1 MAAPVRHLVLVGAGH
16 AHVEVLREFG
26 RNPPAGLRLTL
37 ITREVSTPYSG
48 MLAGFVAGHYS
59 DADFHIDAAALAARA
74 GGETLRDEAVG
85 LDVAGRRVLLRDRGA
100 VGYDVLSL
108 DTGSHPDTTSIP
120 GVAHVAPVKPI
131 DDFLLA
137 FGALLERARAAD
149 GHRIVMVGGG
159 AGGVE
164 LLLAVERRLRRELPG
179 RSPVI
184 TLVTGGPD
192 ILPGFPAGVRARF
205 RRVMAQ
211 RGIALRCGHPVVAA
225 GAGGVKL
232 ADGGMIGADEILWA
246 TQAAPPAWLRGTG
259 LALDPHGFLRVDAE
273 LRAVGHPDIF
283 AAGDMVAF
291 DPRPIPRSGVYA
303 VRAGPVLA
311 HNLRAV
317 LDGSRPRPYRP
328 QRRALYIMSTG
339 DRHAIATRNGL
350 VVEGDWVWRVKDR
363 IDRRFIARYQTDASP
378 SPLEGEG
385 RGEG

>member
-26 RNPPAGLRLTL
+26 RNPAAGLRLTL
-37 ITREVSTPYSG
+37 ITREVATPYSG
-48 MLAGFVAGHYS
+48 MLAGFVAGHY
-59 DADFHIDAAALAARA
+59 AYGDFHIDAAALASRA
-74 GGETLRDEAVG
+74 GGETWRDEAVG
-85 LDVAGRRVLLRDRGA
+85 LDVARRRVLLRDRA
-100 VGYDVLSL
+100 PVGYDVLSL

-120 GVAHVAPVKPI
+120 GLAQIAPVKPI
-131 DDFLLA
+131 DGFLLA
-137 FGALLERARAAD
+137 FGALLDRVRAAD

-179 RSPVI
+179 RSPVF

-192 ILPGFPAGVRARF
+192 ILPGFPERMRARF
-205 RRVMAQ
+205 RRIMAQ
-211 RGIALRCGHPVVAA
+211 RGIALRCGHLVVAA
-225 GAGGVKL
+225 SAGGVQL
-232 ADGGMIGADEILWA
+232 ADGSQIEADQILWA
-246 TQAAPPAWLRGTG
+246 TQAAPPAWLRETG

-273 LRAVGHPDIF
+273 LRAVGHPEIF

-311 HNLRAV
+311 HNLRAM

-350 VVEGDWVWRVKDR
+350 VIEGDWVWRLKDR
-363 IDRRFIARYQTDASP
+363 IDRRFIARYRTDAAP
-378 SPLEGEG
+378 CPATAGG
-385 RGEG
+385 K